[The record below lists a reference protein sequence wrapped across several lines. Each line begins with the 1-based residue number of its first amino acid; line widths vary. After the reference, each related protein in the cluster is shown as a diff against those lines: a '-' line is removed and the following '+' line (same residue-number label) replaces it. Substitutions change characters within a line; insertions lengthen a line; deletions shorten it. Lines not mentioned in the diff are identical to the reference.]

1 MVFVYRYDTP
11 NNMKDNQELLKE
23 FMNKLYIGNVA
34 IDRVQEVL
42 NANDKAGDDAQNE
55 DVADASYKGICCNP
69 IYSRST
75 FVGCALAIFQ

>member
-1 MVFVYRYDTP
+1 MIFVYKYDTP

-34 IDRVQEVL
+34 IDRSNEIL
-42 NANDKAGDDAQNE
+42 NAKDDQQNGAE
-55 DVADASYKGICCNP
+55 GGDASYKGICCNP

-75 FVGCALAIFQ
+75 YIGCALAIF

>member
-34 IDRVQEVL
+34 IDRAEEIL
-42 NANDKAGDDAQNE
+42 NEKDDQQIE
-55 DVADASYKGICCNP
+55 DGDASYKGICCNP

-75 FVGCALAIFQ
+75 YIGCALAIFQ